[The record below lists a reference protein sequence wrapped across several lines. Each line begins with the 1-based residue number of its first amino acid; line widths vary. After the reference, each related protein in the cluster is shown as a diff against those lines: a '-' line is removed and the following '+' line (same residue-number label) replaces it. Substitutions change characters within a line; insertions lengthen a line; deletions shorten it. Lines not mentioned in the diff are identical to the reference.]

1 MVIATPRPHTDSISM
16 KNLTFHQL
24 LLTAGALLLAIAAR
38 ADRIELNDGSII
50 NGKIISVG
58 AGKFKVVT
66 TFAGGIE
73 IDQAAVRTFASDEP
87 VNVGLAGG
95 SAILGRVEASGTGIR
110 IGATNG
116 QVTSTTHDVVAVW
129 RQGEDSPEVRARTR
143 TWAYEA
149 AVAINGRT
157 GGAEKFAGAL
167 ALKATLESKQ
177 DKLVFVLQA
186 EKAEDN
192 GVETADRQFAGV
204 DYSSFFAN
212 KNVWYARTSI
222 EKDAIKAL
230 DLRSSTAFGIGRKL
244 IKKEYQDLELRVGLS
259 YLYETYAN
267 GTKFD
272 SPGLDLALIHSYQFK
287 NGKLANMVSYTPTF
301 KDFGNYRL
309 HHETTYEMPITA
321 SLWKLKS
328 GVTNDYTSM
337 PQPGIDRL
345 DTLYFTS
352 LILSWQ

>member
-1 MVIATPRPHTDSISM
+1 M
-16 KNLTFHQL
+16 KNLTLRQL
-24 LLTAGALLLAIAAR
+24 LLTASVLVLTHPAR

-50 NGKIISVG
+50 NGKLVSVG

-73 IDQAAVRTFASDEP
+73 IDQAAVKTFASDEP

-95 SAILGRVEASGTGIR
+95 SAILGRVEADGAGIR
-110 IGATNG
+110 IGSANG
-116 QVTSTTHDVVAVW
+116 QVTSATSGVVAVW
-129 RQGEDSPEVRARTR
+129 RQGEDSPEVRARSR
-143 TWAYEA
+143 KWAYEA
-149 AVAINGRT
+149 GLAINGRT

-167 ALKATLESKQ
+167 AFKATLESKQ

-186 EKAEDN
+186 EKAQDN
-192 GVETADRQFAGV
+192 GVETADRQFGGV
-204 DYSSFFAN
+204 DYSSFFAD
-212 KNVWYARTSI
+212 KNLWYARTSV
-222 EKDAIKAL
+222 EKDTIKAL
-230 DLRSSTAFGIGRKL
+230 DLRSSSAFGIGRKL
-244 IKKEYQDLELRVGLS
+244 IKKDYQDLELRVGLS

-272 SPGLDLALIHSYQFK
+272 SPGLDLALIHFYQFK
-287 NGKLANMVSYTPTF
+287 NGKLNNTLTYTPTF

-328 GVTNDYTSM
+328 GITNDYTSM
-337 PQPGIDRL
+337 PQPGIERL